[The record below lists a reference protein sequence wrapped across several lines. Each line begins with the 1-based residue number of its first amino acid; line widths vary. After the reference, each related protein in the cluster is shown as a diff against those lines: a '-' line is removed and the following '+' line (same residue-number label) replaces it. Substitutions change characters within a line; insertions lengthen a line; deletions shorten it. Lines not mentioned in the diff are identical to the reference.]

1 MSRWRQA
8 AAQAA
13 AWAVTIGG
21 AMTLAVW
28 LCWLL
33 GRV

>member
-1 MSRWRQA
+1 MSPWR
-8 AAQAA
+8 QAA

-33 GRV
+33 ERV